1 MDNSAP
7 TAGNRQ
13 SGALLQKLASD
24 QSGNTLALLAAALF
38 PILAMV
44 GGGVDIGRAY
54 VAESRLQQA
63 CDAGVLAARKRLGS
77 DLPPSDQVVGQIA
90 KTGKEFFDLNYPDKR
105 YDAKKRKFNMSLEA
119 DYAISGSASIE
130 LPTSVMGV
138 FGYDMIPI
146 SVTCQ
151 SRMNFTNLDIMM
163 VLDTTGS
170 MQLANA
176 GDSASRMETM
186 RAVIK
191 SFHSN
196 IEIAKAPDT
205 RIRYGFV
212 PYATNVNVGHLLAD
226 DWVADEWTYQ
236 SRELGEMTSTVGY
249 GFSNIDWEYVSGDK
263 GDWLVES
270 TYATNDGACPTKPQ
284 NTNGYVDTVI
294 STTTQPY
301 AGPPEGT
308 ETFEYSERLTNGSE
322 YRVSFDGTQCVL
334 ERRDTVDYLETFTK
348 WTRPYEF
355 NRQNYVYKP
364 LLLDVSNWR
373 TDTEGCMEER
383 LSSQISDFTN
393 VDLAQNL
400 DLDLNTIPSASDPN
414 TQWKPRMVDDVYARE
429 VLAQHWLNPN
439 FSVDEVTTT
448 NHYLRPGLYWYS
460 DCPDAKAEKLVEMD
474 AAALDTYLATL
485 NPEGATY
492 HDIGMIWGGRLLSQ
506 NGLFASENGDVSGN
520 KPTSRHLIFLTD
532 GHTEPYDVAY
542 GAYGIEPLDQRRWDQ
557 SSPMSLVETVEERFK
572 FACNEV
578 KKNNTTVW
586 VIAFGTTLNPAMT
599 ECAGPG
605 QYFEADNAAELQ
617 KAFSDIA
624 KSMGDLRISG

>member
-1 MDNSAP
+1 MDKSAP

-77 DLPPSDQVVGQIA
+77 DLPPSNQVVGQVA
-90 KTGKEFFDLNYPDKR
+90 VTGKEFFDLNFPNGR
-105 YDAKKRKFNMSLEA
+105 YDAEDRTFNLALEA
-119 DYAISGSASIE
+119 DYAISGSASINM
-130 LPTSVMGV
+130 PTAVMGV

-170 MQLANA
+170 MRLTNA

-186 RAVIK
+186 SAVIK
-191 SFHSN
+191 NFHSN

-236 SRELGEMTSTVGY
+236 SRELGEATSSVGY
-249 GFSNIDWEYVSGDK
+249 GYSHIDWEYVSGDRSE
-263 GDWLVES
+263 WLVDS
-270 TYATNDGACPTKPQ
+270 TYATNDGACATKPEDTIGQ
-284 NTNGYVDTVI
+284 VDTVI

-301 AGPPEGT
+301 AGPPDGT
-308 ETFEYSERLTNGSE
+308 ETFEYSERLTNGSK
-322 YRVSFDGTQCVL
+322 YRVSFDGTQCLV
-334 ERRDTVDYLETFTK
+334 ERQDNVDYLETFTK

-355 NRQNYVYKP
+355 NTQQYLYKP

-383 LSSQISDFTN
+383 LSSQIFDFTN

-400 DLDLNTIPSASDPN
+400 DLDLNTVPSAGDPN
-414 TQWKPRMVDDVYARE
+414 TQWKPRMADDVYARKVYSHNWTE
-429 VLAQHWLNPN
+429 GD
-439 FSVDEVTTT
+439 FSVEEVTTSHT
-448 NHYLRPGLYWYS
+448 FLRSGQYWYS
-460 DCPDAKAEKLVEMD
+460 ACPDAKAEKLVEMD

-506 NGLFASENGDVSGN
+506 NGLFASENSDVSGN

-532 GHTEPYDVAY
+532 GQTEPYDVAY
-542 GAYGIEPLDQRRWDQ
+542 GAYGIEPLDQRRWDE
-557 SSPMSLVETVEERFK
+557 SSPLSLVQTVEERFK